1 MPKHCHGCRFNQHQQ
16 SPTSVATAAPLSPPI
31 VPKFLSSHYVA
42 NQPWVWMCSAEV
54 QLYTALVLP
63 FVFLFPFEH
72 LPCSENWELGLIFCA
87 LCTHFVFTWSVFY
100 YSFSVQLEYCCAL
113 YVWHPGQRW
122 EAFKQC
128 PRLGLFTNPQST
140 HVLRVRLY
148 YCLKKTL
155 FPELLFM

>member
-1 MPKHCHGCRFNQHQQ
+1 MGVGSINTNRTQAQ
-16 SPTSVATAAPLSPPI
+16 SPLLPPHRPQVLEFTLCSKPAMSMNVQCRGTIVHSAGVTFCVSFSFWAPSLLWKLRTG
-31 VPKFLSSHYVA
+31 VDF
-42 NQPWVWMCSAEV
+42 
-54 QLYTALVLP
+54 
-63 FVFLFPFEH
+63 
-72 LPCSENWELGLIFCA
+72 
-87 LCTHFVFTWSVFY
+87 LCTL
-100 YSFSVQLEYCCAL
+100 YSLCVHLECILLQFSVHLEYCCAL
-113 YVWHPGQRW
+113 YVRHPGQRW

>member
-1 MPKHCHGCRFNQHQQ
+1 MYCGVMPKHCHGCRFNQHQQ

-72 LPCSENWELGLIFCA
+72 LPCSENWKLGVDF
-87 LCTHFVFTWSVFY
+87 LCTL
-100 YSFSVQLEYCCAL
+100 YSLCVHLECILLQFSVHLEYCCAL

-140 HVLRVRLY
+140 HVPRLRLY
-148 YCLKKTL
+148 
-155 FPELLFM
+155 